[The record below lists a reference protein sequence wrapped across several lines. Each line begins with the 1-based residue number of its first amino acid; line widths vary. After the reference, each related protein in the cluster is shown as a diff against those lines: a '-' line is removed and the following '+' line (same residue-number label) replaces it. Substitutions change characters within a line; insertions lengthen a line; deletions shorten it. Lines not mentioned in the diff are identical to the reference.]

1 MSVCGSEQ
9 FWPIARFILLTMA
22 LLTACSLEDARDTLG
37 IGKQSPDEYLVVE
50 RAPLS
55 LPPNFDLRPPTPGET
70 RTQYEDLR
78 RQAERILLGETENV
92 DGARSE
98 GEVALLKGAGGLD
111 VDPRIRQKIDGDS
124 GSLLVENR
132 GLIEEIMFWK
142 VGNGTELII
151 DPIAEAERLRKN
163 ASAGLPV
170 TYGASPTIRRKK

>member
-55 LPPNFDLRPPTPGET
+55 LPPNFDLRPPNPGET
-70 RTQYEDLR
+70 RAQYEDPR

-111 VDPRIRQKIDGDS
+111 VDLGQ
-124 GSLLVENR
+124 R
-132 GLIEEIMFWK
+132 GR
-142 VGNGTELII
+142 
-151 DPIAEAERLRKN
+151 AEQC
-163 ASAGLPV
+163 
-170 TYGASPTIRRKK
+170 RRTRFCPDQ